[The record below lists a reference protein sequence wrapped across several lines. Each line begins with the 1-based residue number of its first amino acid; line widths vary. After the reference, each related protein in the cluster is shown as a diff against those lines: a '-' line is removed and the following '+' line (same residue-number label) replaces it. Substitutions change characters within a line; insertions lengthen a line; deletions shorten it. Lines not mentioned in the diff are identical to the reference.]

1 MRASVKKKWKRAKKN
16 DYYDNSSFE
25 KKKRNENSN
34 FDSQVL
40 SPSFSFLLSPARDIS
55 ERVSFPPPPRVVRD
69 PRHVEP
75 GQESQ
80 QTHRQQAPRRS
91 RCRTRQPPRRSLPR
105 KDQADCPPDQEQEG
119 DGDFFDRESVR
130 RFDVL
135 SRCRGG
141 FVGPAVG
148 GGLERGDLRE
158 EEVEGRG

>member
-1 MRASVKKKWKRAKKN
+1 MRASVKKNGNGQRKMITMTIQVL
-16 DYYDNSSFE
+16 
-25 KKKRNENSN
+25 KKKTKRKLQLRL
-34 FDSQVL
+34 SQVL
-40 SPSFSFLLSPARDIS
+40 SPSFSFLLSPARDIG

-119 DGDFFDRESVR
+119 DGDFFDREGVR